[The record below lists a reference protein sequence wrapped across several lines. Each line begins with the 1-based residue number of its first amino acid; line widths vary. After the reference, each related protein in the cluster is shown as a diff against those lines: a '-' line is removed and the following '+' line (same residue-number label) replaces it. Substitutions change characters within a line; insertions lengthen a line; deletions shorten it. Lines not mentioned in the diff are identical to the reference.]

1 MKLSRVQIA
10 YLLTIYEMLEK
21 GPVRLADVAQVMGV
35 SKPSVHGM
43 EEQLIRLGLL
53 EKKRYSSVQMTE
65 SGREKARRYGEA
77 VEILTSYFQSTLQ
90 LSTEAASQSAFALL
104 GEWTEETRQAA
115 MHQLRQE
122 KGFISSGC
130 S

>member
-10 YLLTIYEMLEK
+10 YLLTIYEMLER

-65 SGREKARRYGEA
+65 SGREKARCYGEA

-90 LSTEAASQSAFALL
+90 LSAEIAGQSAFALL

-115 MHQLRQE
+115 MDQLRQE
-122 KGFISSGC
+122 KGLISSGC